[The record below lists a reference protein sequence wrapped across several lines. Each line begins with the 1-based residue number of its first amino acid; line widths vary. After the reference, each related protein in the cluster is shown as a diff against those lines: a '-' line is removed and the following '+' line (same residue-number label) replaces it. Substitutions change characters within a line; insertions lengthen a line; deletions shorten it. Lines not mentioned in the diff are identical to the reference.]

1 MAISFEKY
9 RSQIVDAWKDVLD
22 VKSSTNWSLFG
33 YEGQTNELKLV
44 GKGDGGVEELS
55 EDLNSGKIMYA
66 FLQIE
71 DPKTGLNKYLLVNWQ
86 VSQFSLFFFHC
97 SYLIGLLL
105 FVNLLRAKVHLCY
118 AKAPARIT
126 FMTSVNYF
134 PERI

>member
-86 VSQFSLFFFHC
+86 VSQFSVFF
-97 SYLIGLLL
+97 YALILSDSFCL
-105 FVNLLRAKVHLCY
+105 
-118 AKAPARIT
+118 
-126 FMTSVNYF
+126 
-134 PERI
+134 